1 MAQGKRAVI
10 DRRSFFDAILKII
23 IIFIGG
29 YMGVSFFYR
38 IKTVFAALI
47 MLIVCFPLLSF
58 AAEDQL
64 KQLEQKI
71 EAIEKKTDDLEKEI
85 RMEHK
90 PLLKEISEHI
100 TTLEKELDTVDY
112 RTARIKALGEKVEAF
127 SIGGDLS
134 LFLQGIGNNSKGYGE
149 KADASY
155 SGDLFLITPAGP
167 YGNVYFRG
175 AVGEGAGIAPLL
187 PPTFSGPNA
196 DLGFNEPKFELV
208 EAWYWTEFAIP
219 DIRDK
224 RLELTIGKMDPTA
237 LFDTNKV
244 ANSETN
250 QFLANIFVNNLA
262 IEFGGDGNGYGP
274 GLSTAYRFTSVYEK
288 GLKVV
293 GRIGIFEGNGDFKDV
308 LDKPFLIA
316 ELDIWRPYY
325 GLNGNYRIYGWVNK
339 KDHTDLLDSSKD
351 NLSNQG
357 AGLSIDQQV
366 SNDITLFA
374 RYGFQDKD
382 VSKFDQIFTIG
393 GQIIGNSWRM
403 ANDVIGIAYGAS
415 HVSSKYKEA
424 SLGLDG
430 YAANAD
436 YEQYLEAYYKY
447 WANKNLSISPD
458 LQYVI
463 NPGGDNAKD
472 SIFIYGVRMQATF

>member
-1 MAQGKRAVI
+1 MKGTFK
-10 DRRSFFDAILKII
+10 LKII
-23 IIFIGG
+23 F
-29 YMGVSFFYR
+29 
-38 IKTVFAALI
+38 TAAAL
-47 MLIVCFPLLSF
+47 LLFPLLSL

-71 EAIEKKTDDLEKEI
+71 EAIEKKTEDLEKEI
-85 RMEHK
+85 RQEHK

-100 TTLEKELDTVDY
+100 TTLEKDLDMVDY

-134 LFLQGIGNNSKGYGE
+134 LFLQGIGENSQGYRD

-155 SGDLFLITPAGP
+155 SADLFLITPAGT

-175 AVGEGAGIAPLL
+175 NIGQGRGITPYL

-196 DLGFNEPKFELV
+196 DLEFNEAKFELV
-208 EAWYWTEFAIP
+208 EAWYWTEFAVP
-219 DIRDK
+219 DIRDR
-224 RLELTIGKMDPTA
+224 RLELTVGKMDPTA
-237 LFDTNKV
+237 FFDANAV

-250 QFLANIFVNNLA
+250 QFMANIFVNNLA
-262 IEFGGDGNGYGP
+262 IEFGGDANGYGA
-274 GLSTAYRFTSVYEK
+274 GLSAGYRFTSIYDK

-293 GRIGIFEGNGDFKDV
+293 GRIGMFEGDGDFKDV
-308 LDKPFLIA
+308 LDRPFLIA
-316 ELDIWRPYY
+316 ELDAWMPYY
-325 GLNGNYRIYGWVNK
+325 GLNGNYRIYGWVNEK
-339 KDHTDLLDSSKD
+339 KHTDLLDSSKD

-357 AGLSIDQQV
+357 LGISLDQQV

-374 RYGFQDKD
+374 RYGIQDED
-382 VSKFDQIFTIG
+382 VSKFDQVFTIG
-393 GQIIGNSWRM
+393 GQIIGNSWKR

-415 HVSSKYKEA
+415 HVDGKYKDA

-430 YAANAD
+430 YVANAS
-436 YEQYLEAYYKY
+436 YEHYLEAYYKY

-458 LQYVI
+458 IQYIV
-463 NPGGDNAKD
+463 NPGGDKEKD
-472 SIFIYGVRMQATF
+472 DIFIYGARMQATF

>member
-1 MAQGKRAVI
+1 
-10 DRRSFFDAILKII
+10 
-23 IIFIGG
+23 
-29 YMGVSFFYR
+29 MGVNFFCR
-38 IKTVFAALI
+38 IKAVFSALI
-47 MLIVCFPLLSF
+47 PLIICFPLLVF
-58 AAEDQL
+58 GAEDEL
-64 KQLEQKI
+64 KKLEQKL
-71 EAIEKKTDDLEKEI
+71 ETIEKRTEDLEKEI
-85 RMEHK
+85 RQEHK
-90 PLLKEISEHI
+90 PLLKEISEHV
-100 TTLEKELDTVDY
+100 TTMEKELDTVDY

-155 SGDLFLITPAGP
+155 SGDLFLITPVGP

-175 AVGEGAGIAPLL
+175 AVGEGEGIAPLL

-196 DLGFNEPKFELV
+196 DLGFNEPKFKLV

-224 RLELTIGKMDPTA
+224 RLELTIGKIDPA
-237 LFDTNKV
+237 GLFDANAV
-244 ANSETN
+244 ANSETS
-250 QFLANIFVNNLA
+250 QFIADTFVNNLA
-262 IEFGGDGNGYGP
+262 LEFGGNAGVSIG
-274 GLSTAYRFTSVYEK
+274 YRFTSIYDK

-293 GRIGIFEGNGDFKDV
+293 GRIGMFEGDGDFKDV
-308 LDKPFLIA
+308 LDRPFIIA
-316 ELDIWRPYY
+316 ELDTWMPFY
-325 GLNGNYRIYGWVNK
+325 GLNGNYRIYGWVNNNK
-339 KDHTDLLDSSKD
+339 HTDLLDSSKD

-357 AGLSIDQQV
+357 FGISLDQQV

-374 RYGFQDKD
+374 RYGMQDGD
-382 VSKFDQIFTIG
+382 VSKFDKAFTAG
-393 GQIIGNSWRM
+393 GQLIGNGWRR

-415 HVSSKYKEA
+415 HVSSKYKKA

-447 WANKNLSISPD
+447 WANNNLSISPD
-458 LQYVI
+458 IQYVI

>member
-1 MAQGKRAVI
+1 MEKLVSSYGTKSMVLP
-10 DRRSFFDAILKII
+10 AILMLLI
-23 IIFIGG
+23 
-29 YMGVSFFYR
+29 SFP
-38 IKTVFAALI
+38 V
-47 MLIVCFPLLSF
+47 LSF

-64 KQLEQKI
+64 KKLEQKM
-71 EAIEKKTDDLEKEI
+71 EAIEKKTEDLEKEI
-85 RMEHK
+85 RQEHK

-100 TTLEKELDTVDY
+100 TLIERELDMVDY
-112 RTARIKALGEKVEAF
+112 RTARIKALQEKVETF

-134 LFLQGIGNNSKGYGE
+134 LFIQGILQNSQDRAE
-149 KADASY
+149 KADVSY
-155 SGDLFLITPAGP
+155 SGDLFLIAPAGP

-175 AVGEGAGIAPLL
+175 DIGQGEGIVPFL

-196 DLGFNEPKFELV
+196 DLEFNEAKFELV
-208 EAWYWTEFAIP
+208 EAWYWTEFPVP

-224 RLELTIGKMDPTA
+224 RLEFTIGKMDPTA
-237 LFDTNKV
+237 LFDANTV

-262 IEFGGDGNGYGP
+262 LEFGGDANGYGA
-274 GLSTAYRFTSVYEK
+274 GMALGYRFTSIYNK
-288 GLKVV
+288 GLNVM
-293 GRIGIFEGNGDFKDV
+293 GRIGMFEGDGNFRDV
-308 LDKPFLIA
+308 LDLPFLIA

-339 KDHTDLLDSSKD
+339 RKHTDLLDSSKD

-357 AGLSIDQQV
+357 IGISIDQQV

-374 RYGFQDKD
+374 RYGVQDED
-382 VSKFDQIFTIG
+382 VSKFDQVFSIG
-393 GQIIGNSWRM
+393 GQLIGNSWRR

-415 HVSSKYKEA
+415 QVGGKYKDA

-430 YAANAD
+430 YVANAS
-436 YEQYLEAYYKY
+436 YEHYIEAYYKY
-447 WANKNLSISPD
+447 WANKNLAISPD

-463 NPGGDNAKD
+463 NPGGDKEKD
-472 SIFIYGVRMQATF
+472 SVFIYGIRMQVTF